1 MSILGQFIPLSLSVW
16 PCVIFKFSSGL
27 WQLYLGYEQ
36 WPRGWANIFRGYKV
50 NLGDEDS
57 GPGNSGPNVT
67 LIYNFI

>member
-1 MSILGQFIPLSLSVW
+1 MSILGQFIPLFLSVW
-16 PCVIFKFSSGL
+16 PCVIFKFSSVL

-36 WPRGWANIFRGYKV
+36 WPRGWANIFRGYRV